1 MSSILGIFI
10 ILFVLRLEIKPN
22 SIVNKALLTTIIS
35 VACAMLLPKFDSIR
49 KTNKYIVGIVTYISL
64 ISYSMYLVH
73 LGIVSEIIQRYFVPS
88 SIIQAYTT
96 YSLYW
101 IISILLATILYK
113 YFEKPIMDLRDRKL

>member
-1 MSSILGIFI
+1 
-10 ILFVLRLEIKPN
+10 
-22 SIVNKALLTTIIS
+22 
-35 VACAMLLPKFDSIR
+35 
-49 KTNKYIVGIVTYISL
+49 
-64 ISYSMYLVH
+64 MYLVH